1 MGDPTD
7 DSGFTRRFPNF
18 HRFLDNLF
26 DDGPNGNS
34 SAPQSD
40 STPEPEAASSQAS
53 QTPPPPSPSFEALAG
68 ESSAVQAAAKASEG
82 EEEAFEG
89 QTSEGSEGEDV
100 EPASDEA
107 SSSAPEEESASAP
120 AEESKESAPA
130 EEGETRQA
138 ERREAEGPFQS
149 AGDRAEASSPSDPP
163 VPGDFQVPAPSHL
176 PAPASGDPQ
185 TSVPEGAAADPIPAE
200 SAFPQAP
207 VPGSSPVAT
216 PGSLQLSAPSGFP
229 PPVPASQALGGQT
242 GAEEEAGGSAW
253 WMPRKPRLASW
264 IVLGVVTGVIVAAA
278 VFWYPLW
285 TGRTITYDFW
295 RLHMWFGS
303 WI

>member
-1 MGDPTD
+1 M
-7 DSGFTRRFPNF
+7 
-18 HRFLDNLF
+18 
-26 DDGPNGNS
+26 
-34 SAPQSD
+34 
-40 STPEPEAASSQAS
+40 
-53 QTPPPPSPSFEALAG
+53 
-68 ESSAVQAAAKASEG
+68 
-82 EEEAFEG
+82 
-89 QTSEGSEGEDV
+89 
-100 EPASDEA
+100 
-107 SSSAPEEESASAP
+107 
-120 AEESKESAPA
+120 
-130 EEGETRQA
+130 
-138 ERREAEGPFQS
+138 
-149 AGDRAEASSPSDPP
+149 
-163 VPGDFQVPAPSHL
+163 
-176 PAPASGDPQ
+176 
-185 TSVPEGAAADPIPAE
+185 PEGAAADPIPAE

-216 PGSLQLSAPSGFP
+216 PGSLQISAPSGFP